1 MSEAVR
7 HTLPSGDLGGL
18 SRAGWFWRGAWSA
31 MCGPMLVVAVS
42 LIGVGGLARDAGFS
56 IEIAV
61 ASTILIWAGPAQ
73 VLFFGAVAAKASW
86 AVIALSIS
94 ISSVRF
100 VPMVVSL
107 LPMLRTRRTKLIT
120 LLFAAHFIAVTVW
133 AEGMRRLP
141 GIPREGRLP
150 YFFGFSFICI
160 VGTSL
165 STAMG
170 YVLVGEL
177 PVAWAAGLLF
187 MSPIYFIATLAR
199 NARQPLDRYALVLGL
214 VLAPLTE
221 TFAPKG
227 LDLVVLGL
235 VGGTTA
241 WFATRMIHGRAQ

>member
-1 MSEAVR
+1 MSESAVAS
-7 HTLPSGDLGGL
+7 HVEDLGGK
-18 SRAGWFWRGAWSA
+18 SRSQWFWAGAWSA
-31 MCGPMLVVAVS
+31 MRGPMLVVAIS

-56 IEIAV
+56 IEIAI

-141 GIPREGRLP
+141 GIARDGRLP

-160 VGTSL
+160 LGTSL
-165 STAMG
+165 STALG

-177 PVAWAAGLLF
+177 PMAWAAGLLF
-187 MSPIYFIATLAR
+187 MSPIYFIATLVR
-199 NARQPLDRYALVLGL
+199 NARQPLDRYALALGL
-214 VLAPLTE
+214 VLAPFTE
-221 TFAPKG
+221 AFAPKG

-235 VGGTTA
+235 VGGTGA
-241 WFATRMIHGRAQ
+241 WVMARAVHGRAQ

>member
-1 MSEAVR
+1 MSESAVAS
-7 HTLPSGDLGGL
+7 HVEDLGGK
-18 SRAGWFWRGAWSA
+18 SRSQWFWAGAWSA
-31 MCGPMLVVAVS
+31 MRGPMLVVAIS

-56 IEIAV
+56 IDIAI

-141 GIPREGRLP
+141 GIARDGRLP

-160 VGTSL
+160 LGTSL
-165 STAMG
+165 STALG

-177 PVAWAAGLLF
+177 PMAWAAGLLF
-187 MSPIYFIATLAR
+187 MSPIYFIATLVR
-199 NARQPLDRYALVLGL
+199 NARQPLDRYALALGL
-214 VLAPLTE
+214 VLAPFTE
-221 TFAPKG
+221 AFAPKG

-235 VGGTTA
+235 VGGTGA
-241 WFATRMIHGRAQ
+241 WVIARSVHGRAQ

>member
-1 MSEAVR
+1 
-7 HTLPSGDLGGL
+7 
-18 SRAGWFWRGAWSA
+18 
-31 MCGPMLVVAVS
+31 MLVVAVS

-56 IEIAV
+56 IEIAI

-141 GIPREGRLP
+141 GLPRDARLP

-177 PVAWAAGLLF
+177 PMAWAAGLLF

-214 VLAPLTE
+214 VLAPFTE

-235 VGGTTA
+235 VGGTSA
-241 WFATRMIHGRAQ
+241 WFLTRFMHGRAQ